1 MKAEMSGKIC
11 SFKSIE
17 IDGDSG
23 KVREG
28 DRHSILLR
36 FHMPRV
42 ELHPLDNLNKQ
53 DWHPGQGGKKHERKI
68 LTTGHNSQL
77 AVVQT
82 EIFSFENDTAVAPG
96 LIWGFFRLA
105 GPEQRKVRCI
115 FFFRTKAS

>member
-1 MKAEMSGKIC
+1 MKNVKTRIYILYINTQYMKAEMSGKIC

-28 DRHSILLR
+28 DRHSISLR

-53 DWHPGQGGKKHERKI
+53 DWHPGQGGKNTSVKFSQPDTI
-68 LTTGHNSQL
+68 LNSL
-77 AVVQT
+77 W
-82 EIFSFENDTAVAPG
+82 FK
-96 LIWGFFRLA
+96 L
-105 GPEQRKVRCI
+105 K
-115 FFFRTKAS
+115 